1 MSPFDVQ
8 CRVKDF
14 ESFYEK
20 NDRKNYKKPFEEID
34 DICGLRVIC
43 YYPSDI
49 NRVVSIVKE
58 EFKIL
63 DSEDKSETLEP
74 DKFGYR
80 SFHFVISLKE
90 DWLKAPNFRE
100 LGELKAEIQIR
111 TLLMHA
117 WADISHKLSYKKK
130 EHIPEL
136 FQRKLF
142 QLSALFEIADDRFE
156 VLKEE
161 REEYIN
167 SLVNEL
173 KEGQTQSEPNPQ
185 LNLDSLQA
193 FLDFHFP
200 DRKRNVKDT
209 TTLLDEIINLN
220 ISLNDLIK
228 SYERTK
234 DMLPQFEQEI
244 FKEGSK
250 RWAQVGIVRYL
261 LDMTNKD
268 YFEKRKNIIATGDRL
283 RQREDH
289 IRRVAEANSK

>member
-1 MSPFDVQ
+1 M
-8 CRVKDF
+8 
-14 ESFYEK
+14 
-20 NDRKNYKKPFEEID
+20 
-34 DICGLRVIC
+34 IC